1 MDRIISEDA
10 QILAESNLPW
20 ERLNNKT
27 ILITGANGYVPSYFV
42 YSILKRN
49 DLYNSNIRV
58 IALCRDETRALQRF
72 QEYLSRKDFDLHIQD
87 VCEPIQIDSSIHFFI
102 HAASPSGSYS
112 RHEKPA
118 DTYKTNV
125 IGCLNL
131 LELSRKNPVEGFLL
145 ISSVDVYGRV
155 FDAERLTEIDYG
167 YLDPLNPSNAYS
179 MGKRA
184 SETLC
189 AVYQAQYRI
198 PITIVRP
205 SQILGPGISLNDGRL
220 HIDFIS
226 RLLSSNKIVLKGD
239 GSPKRSFIY
248 ITDAISGMLSVL
260 LKGSS
265 GEAYNVCNE
274 QGEASVLGFAEIML
288 SVVNREKKA
297 NFPVEFDITQRELPE
312 VKNTVPCVLNDSGK
326 LRKLGW
332 QPQVSLESA
341 VYRILKFYGVIE

>member
-10 QILAESNLPW
+10 QTLADSNLPW

-72 QEYLSRKDFDLHIQD
+72 QDYVGRKDFDLHIQD
-87 VCEPIQIDSSIHFFI
+87 VCEPIQIETLIHFFI
-102 HAASPSGSYS
+102 HAASPSGYYT
-112 RHEKPA
+112 RNEKPA
-118 DTYKTNV
+118 DTYKANV

-145 ISSVDVYGRV
+145 ISSVDVYGHV

-167 YLDPLNPSNAYS
+167 YLDPLNPQNAYS

-189 AVYQAQYRI
+189 AVYRVQYRI

-205 SQILGPGISLNDGRL
+205 SQILGPGMSLNDGRL

-226 RLLSSNKIVLKGD
+226 QLLSSNKIVLRGD
-239 GSPKRSFIY
+239 GTPKRSFIY
-248 ITDAISGMLSVL
+248 ITDAIGGMLSVL

-274 QGEASVLGFAEIML
+274 QGEASVLEFAEIML
-288 SVVNREKKA
+288 SVVNKEKKTD
-297 NFPVEFDITQRELPE
+297 FPVEFDITQRELSE
-312 VKNTVPCVLNDSGK
+312 VKNTVPCVLSDSCK

-332 QPQVSLESA
+332 RPKISLESG
-341 VYRILKFYGVIE
+341 VYRIMKFYGVIE